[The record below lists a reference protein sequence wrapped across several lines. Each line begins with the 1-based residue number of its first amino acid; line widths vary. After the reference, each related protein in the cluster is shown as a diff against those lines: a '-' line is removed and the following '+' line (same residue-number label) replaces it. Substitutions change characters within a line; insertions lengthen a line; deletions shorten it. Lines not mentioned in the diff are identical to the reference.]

1 MEDPLGLGGHGLELY
16 WGLGTGD
23 VDGLEVGFR
32 EWEFV
37 SGGTTLEVP
46 LSVERVKFWRLRGRE
61 GGPGLGGRSSDPGGP
76 VGDPA
81 ADETARLLVGGRLG
95 FAGRRI

>member
-1 MEDPLGLGGHGLELY
+1 MEDPLGLGGNGLEPY

-23 VDGLEVGFR
+23 VDGLEVGSQER
-32 EWEFV
+32 EFV

-46 LSVERVKFWRLRGRE
+46 SNLERVEFWRLRGRE

-76 VGDPA
+76 GGSM
-81 ADETARLLVGGRLG
+81 RLRNLLGR
-95 FAGRRI
+95 